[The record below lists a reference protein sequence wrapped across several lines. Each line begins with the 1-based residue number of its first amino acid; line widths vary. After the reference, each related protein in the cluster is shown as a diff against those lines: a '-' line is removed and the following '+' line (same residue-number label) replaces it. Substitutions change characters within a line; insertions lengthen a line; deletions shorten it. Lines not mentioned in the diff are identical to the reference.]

1 VIAKKEYYN
10 SMNNQRQSSSN
21 QEDSLT
27 VADVEGRSAALA
39 WVVWQGRP
47 VVAHGTKGL
56 IWKWKK
62 LVWVMWKSDL
72 YAKIWVPFLIEIRDF
87 VSQFCIKICL
97 FKKFNKQNWITH
109 FFELGF
115 RNYILGATEV
125 YPYFHFS
132 LTKIKHNC
140 GEQSPANLQNFF
152 VFLNNLRATY
162 AGHSSS
168 S

>member
-1 VIAKKEYYN
+1 MLQKMEQLQE
-10 SMNNQRQSSSN
+10 SMVGTFRQLVFLKNWNKIQKALLKSEQHFIFFN
-21 QEDSLT
+21 RVSLT
-27 VADVEGRSAALA
+27 YY
-39 WVVWQGRP
+39 
-47 VVAHGTKGL
+47 
-56 IWKWKK
+56 WKNKT
-62 LVWVMWKSDL
+62 
-72 YAKIWVPFLIEIRDF
+72 FF
-87 VSQFCIKICL
+87 IKT
-97 FKKFNKQNWITH
+97 F
-109 FFELGF
+109 
-115 RNYILGATEV
+115 GATEV